1 MDITGDNV
9 YKEAQKM
16 FPNSH
21 SIPLLNRG
29 SEKTNDTPSIYTTP
43 EDRETRENTHIGEV
57 IKLMSAYQSL
67 EEDVSRLENAVSG
80 SEKSQ

>member
-21 SIPLLNRG
+21 SIPLLNRD
-29 SEKTNDTPSIYTTP
+29 SEKTNITPGIYMTP
-43 EDRETRENTHIGEV
+43 EDRETRENTHVGEV
-57 IKLMSAYQSL
+57 TKLMSAHQSL
-67 EEDVSRLENAVSG
+67 KEDV
-80 SEKSQ
+80 